1 MNLEYTRDIYDLSA
15 HGIIIENN
23 SSGYDIGNRYFI
35 TYCPYGDEVTFD
47 AMEKHLEFTKE
58 DIMSIL
64 TDYEIKKTTQDLQ
77 ELILNVDNKKF
88 QININYGKF
97 YQDMEFNFILHTYI
111 GSMIQIVKS
120 GIVKHK
126 QDAPFLQISEG
137 KPNPILNEKRKGGLP
152 SIELTPNKYYEIL
165 DTNIDNSY
173 DLHNLFWYHYVELWL
188 DITVIDDSLGG
199 LNLPVCTPLENYK
212 LAKFLFYK
220 ALDYLDKEGSITSR
234 DIFKANLSELLEH
247 NILEPNIILLITTCR
262 ELQPGLRQDIYYN
275 QIISEENQ
283 QSKDSCNA
291 VVVNDITV
299 DTKDKICKSRGYLG
313 CGNDNICTE
322 CDTYNINDFVIFL
335 ELPKFPN
342 ICYTLKELHDEY
354 KKICIENNGYSSNVS
369 SLNSPWRYW
378 CGRTDKDDL
387 FVLYSILEEPDLFYN
402 RYIEFDFFPYAFPYS
417 VIIIASAFNWELQ
430 SLNFNDNVMPLCIEL
445 YIKNNDDFINKIKD
459 VWISRIID
467 FKDSTSTAYRKLK
480 LFFQK
485 LVSNNDNIKIQRKIK
500 RIIKELDPDKDT
512 RDELLGILQEK
523 SGKSTKS
530 TIPKENN
537 RYRPY

>member
-1 MNLEYTRDIYDLSA
+1 MR
-15 HGIIIENN
+15 
-23 SSGYDIGNRYFI
+23 
-35 TYCPYGDEVTFD
+35 
-47 AMEKHLEFTKE
+47 
-58 DIMSIL
+58 
-64 TDYEIKKTTQDLQ
+64 
-77 ELILNVDNKKF
+77 
-88 QININYGKF
+88 
-97 YQDMEFNFILHTYI
+97 
-111 GSMIQIVKS
+111 
-120 GIVKHK
+120 
-126 QDAPFLQISEG
+126 
-137 KPNPILNEKRKGGLP
+137 
-152 SIELTPNKYYEIL
+152 
-165 DTNIDNSY
+165 
-173 DLHNLFWYHYVELWL
+173 NLFWYYYVELWL
-188 DITVIDDSLGG
+188 DITIIDDSLGG
-199 LNLPVCTPLENYK
+199 LNLPVCAPLENYN

-220 ALDYLDKEGSITSR
+220 ALNYLDKEGSITSR

-299 DTKDKICKSRGYLG
+299 DTKNKICKYRGYLG
-313 CGNDNICTE
+313 CGNDNICTK
-322 CDTYNINDFVIFL
+322 CDTRSYRRLAEGDIINDFVIFL

-342 ICYTLKELHDEY
+342 ICYTLTELHDEY
-354 KKICIENNGYSSNVS
+354 KKICIENNGVSSNVS
-369 SLNSPWRYW
+369 SSNSPWQYW

-417 VIIIASAFNWELQ
+417 VIIIASAFNWELH
-430 SLNFNDNVMPLCIEL
+430 SFNFNDYVMTFCIEL

-467 FKDSTSTAYRKLK
+467 FKDSTSTAYKKLK

-485 LVSNNDNIKIQRKIK
+485 LVSNNDNIEIQRKIK

-512 RDELLGILQEK
+512 RNELLYILQEGEP
-523 SGKSTKS
+523 GKSTKS
-530 TIPKENN
+530 TKDQKKN
-537 RYRPY
+537 RGNPY